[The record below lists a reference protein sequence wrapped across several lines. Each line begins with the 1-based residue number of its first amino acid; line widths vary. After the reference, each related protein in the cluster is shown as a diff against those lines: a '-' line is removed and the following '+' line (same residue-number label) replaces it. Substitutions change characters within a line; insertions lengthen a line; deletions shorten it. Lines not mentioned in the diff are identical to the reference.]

1 MISAELVGE
10 DDLGNKNDHVELA
23 PDEFVI
29 KQNYPN
35 PFNPATNLK
44 FSIADKSMVTL
55 EIFNILGES
64 VMEVLNDELDIGNY
78 DINVDMQGFASGM
91 YFYRLTAINNHGNKL
106 FSNMKKMILM
116 R

>member
-1 MISAELVGE
+1 M
-10 DDLGNKNDHVELA
+10 
-23 PDEFVI
+23 
-29 KQNYPN
+29 
-35 PFNPATNLK
+35 K

-91 YFYRLTAINNHGNKL
+91 YLQLTAINNHGNKL

-116 R
+116 RWSSDIKCHFFTIINHYK